1 MWYSTAYE
9 AIEKG
14 KCLEARYETYTRI
27 LEVHRVGIS
36 PKGERILSGWQVRGP
51 ENERVGWKLLN
62 VDDLISLSLTDITSL
77 APRPDYR
84 RGAKNFVGIVCQL

>member
-14 KCLEARYETYTRI
+14 KCLEAKYERYTRI
-27 LEVHRVGIS
+27 VEVHRVGIS
-36 PKGERILSGWQVRGP
+36 PVGKRILSGWQIQGP
-51 ENERVGWKLLN
+51 ENERVGWKLLCL
-62 VDDLISLSLTDITSL
+62 DEPISVTLTDIPSL

-84 RGAKNFVGIVCQL
+84 RGAKNFVGIICEL